1 MIFSFLITLG
11 LIGLIIGLAYLFLVW
26 NFDYWKK
33 RGIKGPKPYPFY
45 GSLPS
50 MVTQKRNPGCDLR
63 DIYNQYHKDE
73 DFVGVYSIRTP
84 ELLILSP
91 EFVHK
96 VLVSEFKNFHDN
108 ESSTWMDEKRE
119 KIMAH
124 NPFILTG
131 EQWKERRQEI
141 TPGITINRIKAVY
154 PVTQEVCGKLTKYI
168 RNLCSKPDPNGF
180 DAKDISLRFTSELVT
195 DAVLGVKAESLSDNP
210 TPILG
215 MTKKLFDLSTVSA
228 TYFFISGL
236 WPTIK
241 KFYKVKFFQKD
252 CEDFFLDLVG
262 KSLDMRRH
270 QKTDRLDFMNYML
283 QVQEKK
289 KLANDELL
297 SHIMTFLIDGFE
309 TSANVIAVCLY
320 QLAKNPAEQ
329 EKLRT
334 EILNSLN
341 KNGELDF
348 EYLEG
353 PSYVDQCLNES
364 IRLVPPI
371 VVHKKLC
378 TEPCVLTNRNGVKL
392 QVNRNDIVLI
402 PAYAIYYDP
411 QYFPNPEEFQ
421 PDRFSEENGGVKKY
435 RDMSV
440 FFPFGD
446 GPRICLGMKFALI
459 QTKAAVAEI
468 VRNFNIKLNPRT
480 NKDNKLKANAF
491 LGELDGGMW
500 LDFEERN

>member
-1 MIFSFLITLG
+1 MIFSLLVTLCLI
-11 LIGLIIGLAYLFLVW
+11 LIIVGLAYLFLVW

-33 RGIKGPKPYPFY
+33 RGIKGPKPSPLY
-45 GSLPS
+45 GSIPS
-50 MVTQKRNPGCDLR
+50 MVNQKRNLGYDIK

-84 ELLILSP
+84 ELLILNP

-96 VLVSEFKNFHDN
+96 VFVTEFKNFHDN
-108 ESSTWMDEKRE
+108 EGSTWMDEKSD
-119 KIMAH
+119 KILAN

-131 EQWKERRQEI
+131 EQWKERRQEV

-154 PVTQEVCGKLTKYI
+154 PVTKEVCGKLTKYI
-168 RNLCSKPDPNGF
+168 KNLCSKADPKGY

-215 MTKKLFDLSTVSA
+215 MTKKLFELSTAFAFYSFLA
-228 TYFFISGL
+228 GL

-252 CEDFFLDLVG
+252 CEDFFLGLLE
-262 KSLDMRRH
+262 KSLDLRRV

-289 KLANDELL
+289 RFNNEQLL
-297 SHIMTFLIDGFE
+297 SHMMTFLIDGFE
-309 TSANVIAVCLY
+309 TSATAITACLY
-320 QLAKNPAEQ
+320 QLAKNPDEQ
-329 EKLRT
+329 EKLRS
-334 EILNSLN
+334 EILNNLD
-341 KNGELDF
+341 KNGELEF
-348 EYLEG
+348 EYLEE
-353 PSYVDQCLNES
+353 PSYIEQCLHES
-364 IRLVPPI
+364 IRIIPPAVI
-371 VVHKKLC
+371 HKKLC
-378 TEPCVLTNRNGVKL
+378 TEPCEWTNRNGVKL
-392 QVNRNDIVLI
+392 QLNRDDIVVL
-402 PAYAIYYDP
+402 PAFALYHDP
-411 QYFPNPEEFQ
+411 HYFPNPEKFI

-435 RDMSV
+435 REMGV

-446 GPRICLGMKFALI
+446 GPRVCIGMKFALI
-459 QTKAAVAEI
+459 QTKAAIAEI

-480 NKDNKLKANAF
+480 NKDNTLDPVHF
-491 LGELDGGMW
+491 MGELDGGVW